1 MATKKSNGEGTIY
14 HQKDKNRWRGALT
27 IGRND
32 EGKLIRKQFYGKTK
46 KEVLDKM
53 TDYKYKHNNNLLPT
67 DDKITIGEYA
77 YLWLFKFKYNQLKP
91 TAFLRYECTIRLY
104 IKNSQISNIKLKDL
118 RAIDLQNYYNILSK
132 KENITPNIIHN
143 TNKLLKAMLAQ
154 AVKEGYILR
163 NYCDLVNLPKLNKA
177 TKINYF
183 TREEQE
189 KFLIACEDHRFKVLF
204 YFALY
209 TGMRM
214 GEILGLTWDNIDLK
228 NNIIHVKQSLMH
240 TNIIEEN
247 GDKSRKILLQAPKTP
262 TSIRD
267 IPIPLKLSQLLKE
280 HRKIYNKNKIAFTGS
295 INTKENFVFV
305 TSNFTPIHHSN
316 LRKEFISV
324 LNKAKISKIKF
335 HGLRHTYATRLFEE
349 NVPIKTVQALLGH
362 SNINTTMN
370 IYTHVTDNMK
380 SNAIEKLNAIFN

>member
-27 IGRND
+27 IGRNE

-53 TDYKYKHNNNLLPT
+53 TDYKYKHNNNLLPS
-67 DDKITIGEYA
+67 DDKITVGEYA
-77 YLWLFKFKYNQLKP
+77 HLWLFKFKYNQLKP
-91 TAFLRYECTIRLY
+91 ASFSRYEDIVRLY

-143 TNKLLKAMLAQ
+143 TNKILKAILSQ
-154 AVKEGYILR
+154 AVKEGFILR
-163 NYCDLVNLPKLNKA
+163 NYCDLVNLPKLTKQ
-177 TKINYF
+177 TKINYL

-189 KFLIACEDHRFKVLF
+189 KFLAACEEHRFKTLF
-204 YFALY
+204 YFSLY

-214 GEILGLTWDNIDLK
+214 GEILGLTWENVDLK
-228 NNIIHVKQSLMH
+228 NNIIHVKQSLMYADV
-240 TNIIEEN
+240 IEED
-247 GDKSRKILLQAPKTP
+247 GSKSIKILLQSPKTS

-280 HRKIYNKNKIAFTGS
+280 HRKTYNKNKIAFTGS
-295 INTKENFVFV
+295 ITTKENFVFV
-305 TSNFTPIHHSN
+305 TSNFTPIHHAN
-316 LRKEFISV
+316 LRKEFIIV
-324 LNKAKISKIKF
+324 LNKAKIPKIKF

-370 IYTHVTDNMK
+370 IYTHVTNNMK
-380 SNAIEKLNAIFN
+380 NNAIEKLNAIFN

>member
-27 IGRND
+27 IGRNE

-305 TSNFTPIHHSN
+305 TSNFTPIHHAN

>member
-27 IGRND
+27 IGRNE

-77 YLWLFKFKYNQLKP
+77 HLWLFKFKYNQLKP

-104 IKNSQISNIKLKDL
+104 IENSQISNIKLKDL

-214 GEILGLTWDNIDLK
+214 GEILGLTWENIDFK

-280 HRKIYNKNKIAFTGS
+280 HRKSYNKNKIAFTGA

-305 TSNFTPIHHSN
+305 TSNFTPIHHAN
-316 LRKEFISV
+316 LRKEFIAV

>member
-1 MATKKSNGEGTIY
+1 MVTKKGNGEGTIY

-27 IGRND
+27 IGRNE

-305 TSNFTPIHHSN
+305 TSNFTPIHHAN

>member
-27 IGRND
+27 IGRNE

-295 INTKENFVFV
+295 IHTKENFVFV
-305 TSNFTPIHHSN
+305 TSNFTPIHHAN
-316 LRKEFISV
+316 LRKEFIAV

>member
-27 IGRND
+27 IGRN
-32 EGKLIRKQFYGKTK
+32 EAGKLIRKQFYGKTK
-46 KEVLDKM
+46 REVLDKM

-163 NYCDLVNLPKLNKA
+163 NYCNLVNLPKLNKT

-214 GEILGLTWDNIDLK
+214 GEILGLTWDNVDLK

-305 TSNFTPIHHSN
+305 TSNFTPIHHAN
-316 LRKEFISV
+316 LRKEFIAV